1 MNSIKT
7 KLLLKAFAIIMLCL
21 TLFSNMFLIFRKH
34 TVFAADVSIMADDPE
49 SSIYGFAIDNDYF
62 DVNWTQ
68 KTFSVNYN
76 GAYCGD
82 VTLYLGGVKMKEALD
97 NGKYGYGILVYAIMT
112 PRAFTLT
119 ADGKSHTYRG
129 RSRYLTMNSSMG
141 SNQTLLFET
150 PENVAGSS
158 QYSVGLNIGVAASG
172 LSGRISASTSIT
184 ANALKIIN
192 SADVINGLY
201 SVKYQYD
208 RHIWPWEWERT
219 YYCWN
224 QSVQRAAFFFS
235 ASSGS
240 LSSKAVTFEG
250 TFAIDDGE
258 IGMWNLEMGYEV
270 TTTRTYSVLF

>member
-1 MNSIKT
+1 
-7 KLLLKAFAIIMLCL
+7 
-21 TLFSNMFLIFRKH
+21 
-34 TVFAADVSIMADDPE
+34 
-49 SSIYGFAIDNDYF
+49 
-62 DVNWTQ
+62 
-68 KTFSVNYN
+68 
-76 GAYCGD
+76 
-82 VTLYLGGVKMKEALD
+82 MKEALD
-97 NGKYGYGILVYAIMT
+97 NGKYGYGILVYAVMT

-141 SNQTLLFET
+141 SNQTLLSAT